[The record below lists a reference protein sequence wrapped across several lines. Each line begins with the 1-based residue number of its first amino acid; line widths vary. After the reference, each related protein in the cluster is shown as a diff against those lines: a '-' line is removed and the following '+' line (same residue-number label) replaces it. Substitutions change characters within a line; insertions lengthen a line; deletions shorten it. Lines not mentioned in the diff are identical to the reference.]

1 MKEEPG
7 RALAETLA
15 AKLAGTRALLVL
27 DNAEH
32 LLPAVAGELARL
44 RDADGPT
51 LLVTSRE
58 RLGLEGEHVWP
69 VPPLDEDD
77 GVALFVT
84 RARSL
89 DPSFT
94 STAEVDQLCAG
105 LDNLPLALEL
115 AAARTSLFTPAQ
127 LLDRLAQRLDL
138 LRGGREAEP
147 RHATL
152 RATIAWSYELLDE
165 DEQRLFRRLSAFPAG
180 CSYEVAERAF
190 EAEPDTLQSLIDK
203 SLVRRRET
211 EDGPRYWMLE
221 TIREFAGERLE
232 EHGEA
237 ALTRER
243 VINAAVDF
251 AVAAEPGW
259 RTADLPTWLRR
270 FRQELDNLRQAIR
283 WALEISDKRALAI
296 CAYLSWLWQATGLL
310 QEGFESTELALARSE
325 GVDPGLEGYG
335 WLTLG
340 ILAAE
345 RGQRQ
350 AAEEYRS
357 PCCPR
362 PLRKRR
368 ASLGL
373 SGHRPGEGPALV
385 SGRPSTRCHP
395 VSDVRR
401 WTYSRVEALA
411 IHASRRRRR

>member
-1 MKEEPG
+1 MGSLGFRSVALRDPSLALTAVAQALEVKEEPG

-69 VPPLDEDD
+69 VPPLDEAD

-94 STAEVDQLCAG
+94 STADVDQLCAG

-138 LRGGREAEP
+138 LKGGREAEP

-152 RATIAWSYELLDE
+152 RATISWSYELLDA

-180 CSYEVAERAF
+180 A
-190 EAEPDTLQSLIDK
+190 
-203 SLVRRRET
+203 
-211 EDGPRYWMLE
+211 
-221 TIREFAGERLE
+221 
-232 EHGEA
+232 
-237 ALTRER
+237 
-243 VINAAVDF
+243 
-251 AVAAEPGW
+251 
-259 RTADLPTWLRR
+259 RT
-270 FRQELDNLRQAIR
+270 
-283 WALEISDKRALAI
+283 
-296 CAYLSWLWQATGLL
+296 
-310 QEGFESTELALARSE
+310 
-325 GVDPGLEGYG
+325 
-335 WLTLG
+335 
-340 ILAAE
+340 
-345 RGQRQ
+345 
-350 AAEEYRS
+350 RS
-357 PCCPR
+357 PR
-362 PLRKRR
+362 G
-368 ASLGL
+368 S
-373 SGHRPGEGPALV
+373 S
-385 SGRPSTRCHP
+385 RPSRTRSSP
-395 VSDVRR
+395 
-401 WTYSRVEALA
+401 
-411 IHASRRRRR
+411 